1 MEIDAGVKT
10 STYSQTGSSIDYN
23 SDINAVSVELA
34 DSDDYQ
40 SQNGLKYLPAWPAVN
55 LEFAGLT
62 FEVPDESKTA
72 KTKQILRE
80 VHGEFRSH
88 ELSAI
93 MGPSGAG
100 KTTLLNLLA
109 GFGSFSS
116 SGQVLVN
123 NSPRD
128 MRIFRKMSRYIMQVK
143 FSAKVRLSQRNLTSQ
158 SFNFKQTDI
167 LDLQFTVSEIM
178 LLAANLKLGNEL
190 NLEQKLEVIDEIL
203 GMLRLKSA
211 RNTKTDKISGGER
224 KRLSIALELVNNP
237 PILFLDEPTT
247 GLDDLSSSQ
256 CITLLKMLASG
267 GRTVI
272 CSIHTPSAKIF
283 EMIDKVYVL
292 AEGQCIYQGSGAN
305 IVRYMH
311 HIGLSCPLTYNPADF
326 LIEVACHEYGDGYHN
341 QMVEAVSNG
350 RVYRW
355 CPSAEDNKKT
365 STKSDTTSGA
375 STYYEL
381 EQFEEEINPKL
392 LISKSSWWMQYKLLL
407 VRMMMQM
414 WRDKSHIKL
423 KFYMNI
429 ILALIVGGL
438 YTGVGRQASKAL
450 FNFGF
455 MFTIVIAYLYLPMMP
470 VLLQFPTEIK
480 LLKREYFNQW
490 YRLSSY
496 YAAMVSAKLPS
507 MFILAVI
514 YLSIVYLMSSQ
525 PLEWFRFVMLFTIA
539 FLTALTS
546 DSFGLLISSRLSLVN
561 GMFMGPVL
569 AVPLILLSIYGI
581 GYGKDA
587 YVSPIMRFLMS
598 LSFLRHGME
607 GLVAALYDYGRGDT
621 ICEDSE
627 MFCMFKKSQFLL
639 MFLGFENMHYLWSVC
654 CLIAFYLFFTVAAY
668 ILIRQRLKQREA
680 NHILT
685 YVLQLLTKYFN
696 FTSYNY

>member
-1 MEIDAGVKT
+1 MEMDASVKT
-10 STYSQTGSSIDYN
+10 TTYSQSGSSIDYS
-23 SDINAVSVELA
+23 SDINAISVELPEP
-34 DSDDYQ
+34 DDYQ
-40 SQNGLKYLPAWPAVN
+40 SLNGFKYLPAWPAVN
-55 LEFAGLT
+55 LEFSGLT
-62 FEVPDESKTA
+62 FEVPDENNA
-72 KTKQILRE
+72 PKTKKILRDI
-80 VHGEFRSH
+80 HGEFRSH

-116 SGQVLVN
+116 SGEILVN
-123 NSPRD
+123 NNPRD
-128 MRIFRKMSRYIMQVK
+128 MRIFRKMSRYIMQ
-143 FSAKVRLSQRNLTSQ
+143 
-158 SFNFKQTDI
+158 TDI
-167 LDLQFTVSEIM
+167 LDLQFTVSELM

-190 NLEQKLEVIDEIL
+190 KLEQKIEVIDEIL
-203 GMLRLKSA
+203 GMLRLKGA
-211 RNTKTDKISGGER
+211 QHTKTDKISGGER

-292 AEGQCIYQGSGAN
+292 AEGQCIYQGSGVN
-305 IVRYMH
+305 IVRYMN

-326 LIEVACHEYGDGYHN
+326 IIEVACHEYGNGYHN
-341 QMVEAVSNG
+341 QMVEAVRNG
-350 RVYRW
+350 RVFRW
-355 CPSAEDNKKT
+355 SPSTEDGKKT
-365 STKSDTTSGA
+365 PTKSDTTSGA
-375 STYYEL
+375 STFYEID
-381 EQFEEEINPKL
+381 QFEEEMNPEL

-407 VRMMMQM
+407 VRMMIQM

-438 YTGVGRQASKAL
+438 YQGVGRQASKAL

-496 YAAMVSAKLPS
+496 YAAMLSAKLPS

-525 PLEWFRFVMLFTIA
+525 PLEWFRFIMLFIIA

-587 YVSPIMRFLMS
+587 YISPIMRFLMS

-668 ILIRQRLKQREA
+668 ILIRKRLKRTET
-680 NHILT
+680 NHIGA

>member
-1 MEIDAGVKT
+1 MDVDHGAKGT
-10 STYSQTGSSIDYN
+10 TYSQSGSSLNYS
-23 SDINAVSVELA
+23 SDINAISVELP
-34 DSDDYQ
+34 DSEDYTQ
-40 SQNGLKYLPAWPAVN
+40 SANGFKYLPSWPAVN
-55 LEFAGLT
+55 LEFTGLT
-62 FEVPDESKTA
+62 FEVPDQQNAS
-72 KTKQILRE
+72 KTKQILRDI
-80 VHGEFRSH
+80 HGEFRSH
-88 ELSAI
+88 ELTAI

-109 GFGSFSS
+109 GFGAVGST
-116 SGQVLVN
+116 GEILVN

-128 MRIFRKMSRYIMQVK
+128 MRIFRKMSRYIMQ
-143 FSAKVRLSQRNLTSQ
+143 
-158 SFNFKQTDI
+158 TDV
-167 LDLQFTVSEIM
+167 LDVQFTVSEMM

-190 NLEQKLEVIDEIL
+190 RLEQKHEVIDEIL
-203 GMLRLKSA
+203 SMLRLKGA

-237 PILFLDEPTT
+237 PVIFLDEPTT

-256 CITLLKMLASG
+256 CIALLKMLAAG

-283 EMIDKVYVL
+283 DMFDKVYVL
-292 AEGQCIYQGSGAN
+292 AEGQCIYQGCGAN
-305 IVRYMH
+305 IVPFMH
-311 HIGLSCPLTYNPADF
+311 YIGLSCPLTYNPADF
-326 LIEVACHEYGDGYHN
+326 IIEVACHDYGDIYHN
-341 QMVEAVSNG
+341 HMVEAVNNG
-350 RVYRW
+350 RVTRW
-355 CPSAEDNKKT
+355 TPPTNVSDGKKT
-365 STKSDTTSGA
+365 PTKSDTTSGA
-375 STYYEL
+375 SSCYEI

-407 VRMMMQM
+407 MRMMLQM

-429 ILALIVGGL
+429 ILALIVGGIYL
-438 YTGVGRQASKAL
+438 GVGRHASKAL

-496 YAAMVSAKLPS
+496 YAAMVSAKLPL
-507 MFILAVI
+507 MFVLAVI
-514 YLSIVYLMSSQ
+514 YLTIVYLMSCQ
-525 PLEWFRFVMLFTIA
+525 PLEWFRFAMLFTIA

-581 GYGKDA
+581 GYGKDT

-607 GLVAALYDYGRGDT
+607 GLVAALYDYGRADT
-621 ICEDSE
+621 ICEDTE

-639 MFLGFENMHYLWSVC
+639 VFLGFENMNYLWHV
-654 CLIAFYLFFTVAAY
+654 
-668 ILIRQRLKQREA
+668 
-680 NHILT
+680 
-685 YVLQLLTKYFN
+685 
-696 FTSYNY
+696 

>member
-1 MEIDAGVKT
+1 MELEAGAKST
-10 STYSQTGSSIDYN
+10 SYCQTDTSSSINYS
-23 SDINAVSVELA
+23 SDINAISA
-34 DSDDYQ
+34 DLPDTDDYQ
-40 SQNGLKYLPAWPAVN
+40 SQNGLKFLPAWPAVN
-55 LEFAGLT
+55 LEFSGLS
-62 FEVPDESKTA
+62 FEVPDENNASQP
-72 KTKQILRE
+72 KQILRDI
-80 VHGEFRSH
+80 HGEFRSH

-93 MGPSGAG
+93 IGPSGAG

-109 GFGSFSS
+109 GFGSYSLT
-116 SGQVLVN
+116 GEILVN
-123 NSPRD
+123 NYPRD
-128 MRIFRKMSRYIMQVK
+128 MRIFRKMSRYIMQ
-143 FSAKVRLSQRNLTSQ
+143 
-158 SFNFKQTDI
+158 TDI
-167 LDLQFTVSEIM
+167 LDQQFTISEMM

-190 NLEQKLEVIDEIL
+190 KLEQKLEVIDEIL
-203 GMLRLKSA
+203 GMLRLKGA
-211 RNTKTDKISGGER
+211 QNTKTDKISGGER

-256 CITLLKMLASG
+256 CIALLKMLASG

-305 IVRYMH
+305 IVRYMN

-326 LIEVACHEYGDGYHN
+326 IIEVACHEYGDGYHN
-341 QMVEAVSNG
+341 QMVDAVSNG
-350 RVYRW
+350 RVLRW
-355 CPSAEDNKKT
+355 SSAVQDGKRT
-365 STKSDTTSGA
+365 PTKSDTTSGA
-375 STYYEL
+375 STCYEI
-381 EQFEEEINPKL
+381 EQFELEFDPRL

-407 VRMMMQM
+407 VRMMVQM

-429 ILALIVGGL
+429 FLALIVGGL
-438 YTGVGRQASKAL
+438 YMGVGCQASKAL

-507 MFILAVI
+507 MFILAVM
-514 YLSIVYLMSSQ
+514 YLSVVYLMSSQ

-581 GYGKDA
+581 GYGKDGNI
-587 YVSPIMRFLMS
+587 SPLMRFLMS

-621 ICEDSE
+621 ICEDTE
-627 MFCMFKKSQFLL
+627 MFCMFKKTQFLL
-639 MFLGFENMHYLWSVC
+639 TFLGFQDMHYLWSVC
-654 CLIAFYLFFTVAAY
+654 CLIAFYIFFTVAAY
-668 ILIRQRLKQREA
+668 ILIRQRLKKTQSNR
-680 NHILT
+680 ILT
-685 YVLQLLTKYFN
+685 YVLQMLTKYFN